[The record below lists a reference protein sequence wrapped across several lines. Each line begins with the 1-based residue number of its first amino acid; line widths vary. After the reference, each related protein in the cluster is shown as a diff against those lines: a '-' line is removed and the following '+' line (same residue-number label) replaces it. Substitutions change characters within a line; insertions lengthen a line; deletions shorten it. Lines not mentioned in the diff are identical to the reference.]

1 MADQEITDLYRE
13 VILDHF
19 KEPHHQRLKPG
30 RTCPRRATT
39 PFAGTP
45 SRCRPA
51 SRTGASN
58 RYPAAAGDAPSA
70 RRPVPHDDM
79 VKGKELKE
87 ALGLIEQLQQ
97 MMQGQDIPGWDGDI
111 EALKGARKFPGRVKC
126 VTLAWHT
133 LGAGDRKLRPKRKER
148 RLNMVTEAQV
158 REALKKVVDPE
169 TPSGHRQPGA
179 GR

>member
-19 KEPHHQRLKPG
+19 KEPHNHERLSRPDLSAEGNNPLCGDTLSVQASLKDG
-30 RTCPRRATT
+30 RIEQISCSGRGCAI
-39 PFAGTP
+39 
-45 SRCRPA
+45 SQA
-51 SRTGASN
+51 SGSIMT
-58 RYPAAAGDAPSA
+58 
-70 RRPVPHDDM
+70 DM

-133 LGAGDRKLRPKRKER
+133 LKQGIENYGQKGK
-148 RLNMVTEAQV
+148 N
-158 REALKKVVDPE
+158 
-169 TPSGHRQPGA
+169 GG
-179 GR
+179 